1 MDIVLLIFNEE
12 SAQLG
17 QGLFLELLHE
27 VELVLVVQVEG
38 AAVNAGPLAELA
50 DGQLLEAYLLQ
61 ELG

>member
-1 MDIVLLIFNEE
+1 MDIVLLVFNEE
-12 SAQLG
+12 GAQLG

>member
-1 MDIVLLIFNEE
+1 MLLIFDKE

-27 VELVLVVQVEG
+27 VELVLVVQVKS

>member
-12 SAQLG
+12 SAQLA
-17 QGLFLELLHE
+17 QGLFLEFLHE
-27 VELVLVVQVEG
+27 VELVLVVQVES

-50 DGQLLEAYLLQ
+50 DGQLLEAYFLQ

>member
-12 SAQLG
+12 SAQLA
-17 QGLFLELLHE
+17 QGLFLELFHE